1 MDNGLSD
8 RRMLANPHC
17 TRLEGAK
24 VIGLDFG
31 LAFVTSDEAEV
42 PCALANGLAGG
53 AITAR

>member
-31 LAFVTSDEAEV
+31 LAFVTSDETEV